1 MNIISSDDSQ
11 STHQSERNP
20 NVNVW
25 AAHSRGYL
33 GRYQSQQEHLSE
45 VQKRAINR
53 CPVFLL
59 DDVRLAALFHDFGK
73 YSSLFRRRLEG
84 MESGLDHWSPGA
96 HLLLENQMS
105 DLAGIAVH
113 AHHVGLGAWG
123 QVSTLRKEL
132 SSIEGRRLTLSS
144 REELCDAFRSML
156 ADGFTPQNLPR
167 GRKFRRTV
175 GSMLDARM
183 VLSALVD
190 ADYAD
195 TARHMRGEER
205 PVAPVLDAQ
214 AALTTL
220 EAHVGSLGEGASAEV
235 RAVRRDLQKAALTAA
250 EGPPG
255 LYELEAPTG
264 SGKTLAM
271 LGFALRHI
279 VRNKE
284 QFGLR
289 RIVVALPFLSI
300 LDQTVKDY
308 REALG
313 PYATGLLEHHSLA
326 EWRKPAEEDGESQD
340 RKMAEAFSEDWEA
353 PIIITT
359 TVQLLESLFTDHP
372 GTSRKLSAL
381 SRAVILLDEAQSL
394 PKHLITP
401 TLRAISRLCHPD
413 YGSTVVVS
421 TATQPLFSRFAAE
434 VERDDENVGWNP
446 IPIAKRSQ
454 GLYDRTRRYAIDWT
468 RCKTPVSWGKIADE
482 LASESRA
489 LCIVNTRKDAR
500 LLAQLVI
507 ARKPRSPI
515 IHLSTNMCAAHRR
528 KVLKLEA
535 LKDRTAPCL
544 LISTQCVEAG
554 VDLDFPVVYRAL
566 APLDSIAQA
575 AGRCNRAGAASG
587 QVRVFL
593 PEDARYPGDKY
604 EQGAFQTLSLLQEFG
619 HLDPQDPKMFDVYF
633 ERLYGLSADVGTTK
647 KMELA
652 IKEADFPEV
661 ARLYQLIE
669 RRNLLHIVVPYIG
682 VPEIPYRL
690 TGAFFRAVQ
699 PYVVDAN
706 RKDAA
711 ASAWLGSPL
720 QGTDN
725 WYVLSDKTAYDD
737 LLGLRLDHELPI
749 C

>member
-1 MNIISSDDSQ
+1 MCN
-11 STHQSERNP
+11 NFY
-20 NVNVW
+20 
-25 AAHSRGYL
+25 AHSLPGHPQDEW
-33 GRYQSQQEHLSE
+33 QSLQEHLSE
-45 VQKRAINR
+45 VEKRAVER
-53 CPVFLL
+53 CPAFLF

-73 YSSLFRRRLEG
+73 YSSLFKKRLEG
-84 MESGLDHWSPGA
+84 LESGLDHWSPGA
-96 HLLLENQMS
+96 HILLQNPLS

-113 AHHVGLGAWG
+113 AHHVGLGIWG
-123 QVSTLRKEL
+123 QVRNLRDRL
-132 SSIEGRRLTLSS
+132 ASVEGRRLTLSS
-144 REELCDAFRSML
+144 REELNDAFRAML
-156 ADGFTPQNLPR
+156 DDGFRPQAYAT
-167 GRKFRRTV
+167 GRALKRTV

-195 TARHMRGEER
+195 TAHFRGEER
-205 PVAPVLDAQ
+205 PVASALDVD
-214 AALTTL
+214 AALATL
-220 EAHVGSLGEGASAEV
+220 ERYVASLGEGASPEV
-235 RAVRRDLQKAALTAA
+235 RSVRRDLSDAALRAA
-250 EGPPG
+250 NEPPG

-271 LGFALRHI
+271 LRFALRHI
-279 VRNKE
+279 VNHRE
-284 QFGLR
+284 LGLR

-300 LDQTVKDY
+300 LDQTLDDY
-308 REALG
+308 RKALG
-313 PYATGLLEHHSLA
+313 PYADDLLEHHSLA
-326 EWRKPAEEDGESQD
+326 EWRKPSKEDGESD
-340 RKMAEAFSEDWEA
+340 ERKVAEALSQNWEA

-372 GTSRKLSAL
+372 ATSRKLCAL
-381 SRAVILLDEAQSL
+381 SKAVILLDEAQSI
-394 PKHLITP
+394 PQRLITP

-413 YGSTVVVS
+413 YGSTVVVA

-434 VERDDENVGWNP
+434 VERDDGNIGWNP
-446 IPIAKRSQ
+446 VPLAARSLE
-454 GLYDRTRRYAIDWT
+454 LYDQTRRYEIDWS
-468 RCKTPVSWGKIADE
+468 RCQTPISWEKIADE
-482 LASESRA
+482 LANENRA

-500 LLAQLVI
+500 VLAELVI
-507 ARKPRSPI
+507 DREPKAPM

-528 KVLKLEA
+528 EVLKREA
-535 LKDRTAPCL
+535 LKNRAAPCL

-575 AGRCNRAGAASG
+575 AGRCNRAGTASG

-593 PEDARYPGDKY
+593 PEDARYPGDRY
-604 EQGAFQTLSLLQEFG
+604 EQGALQTLSLLQEFG
-619 HLDPQDPKMFDVYF
+619 HLDPQDPTVFDLYF
-633 ERLYGLSADVGTTK
+633 RRFYDLSAHAGTSK

-652 IKEADFPEV
+652 IQEANFPEV
-661 ARLYQLIE
+661 ARLYRLIE

-711 ASAWLGSPL
+711 ASPWLGSPL
-720 QGTDN
+720 PGTEN
-725 WYVLSDKTAYDD
+725 WYVPSDKTAYDD
-737 LLGLRLDHELPI
+737 LFGLRLDHELPI